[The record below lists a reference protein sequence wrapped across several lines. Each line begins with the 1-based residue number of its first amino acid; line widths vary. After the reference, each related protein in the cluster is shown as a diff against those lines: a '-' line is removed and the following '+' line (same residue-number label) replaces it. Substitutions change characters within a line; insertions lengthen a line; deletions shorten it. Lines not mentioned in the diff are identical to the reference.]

1 MSLPGS
7 TDLISKAD
15 SNQVMEETK
24 ATAIRYVINARAS
37 RFTVRAFAS
46 GMLSALGHNPT
57 IAIRD
62 FSGEVQLNPD
72 KLEEASLRINVKAA
86 SLGVADNISDK
97 DRREIERQMHDE
109 VLEVSTYPEIVYEC
123 SRVSASKIADAQYQV
138 TLDGDL
144 TLHGVTRNLPVS
156 ARVTVSGETLGV
168 FGDFSLRQTDYEI
181 KLVSALGGALKVK
194 DEVKGSFNIV
204 ARKQH

>member
-1 MSLPGS
+1 
-7 TDLISKAD
+7 
-15 SNQVMEETK
+15 MEETK
-24 ATAIRYVINARAS
+24 AAIRYTINVRAS

-57 IAIRD
+57 IVIRD
-62 FSGEVQLNPD
+62 FTGEARVNPD
-72 KLEEASLRINVKAA
+72 KLEESSLRITVNAA

-97 DRREIERQMHDE
+97 DRREIELQMHDE
-109 VLEVSTYPEIVYEC
+109 VLEISRYPEIVYEC
-123 SRVSASKIADAQYQV
+123 SRLSASKTAEGQYQV

-144 TLHGVTRNLPVS
+144 TLHGVTRNQAVS
-156 ARVTVSGETLGV
+156 ARVMLSGETLV
-168 FGDFSLRQTDYEI
+168 AFGDFSFRQSDYDI

-204 ARKQH
+204 AGKQD

>member
-7 TDLISKAD
+7 TDLIPKAD
-15 SNQVMEETK
+15 SNRAIEKTK
-24 ATAIRYVINARAS
+24 APAIRYVINVRAS

-62 FSGEVQLNPD
+62 FNGEAQINPD
-72 KLEEASLRINVKAA
+72 KLEAASLRITIKAT

-109 VLEVSTYPEIVYEC
+109 VLEVSRYPEIVYEC

-144 TLHGVTRNLPVS
+144 TLHGVTHNLPVS
-156 ARVTVSGETLGV
+156 ARITLSGETFV
-168 FGDFSLRQTDYEI
+168 AFGDFSLRQTDYDI

-194 DEVKGSFNIV
+194 DEVKGSFNLI
-204 ARKQH
+204 ARKQD

>member
-1 MSLPGS
+1 
-7 TDLISKAD
+7 
-15 SNQVMEETK
+15 VEETK
-24 ATAIRYVINARAS
+24 ATATRYLINARAS
-37 RFTVRAFAS
+37 RFTVRAFAT

-62 FSGEVQLNPD
+62 FSGEVQVNPD
-72 KLEEASLRINVKAA
+72 KLEESALRITVNAA
-86 SLGVADNISDK
+86 SLGVADNISEK

-109 VLEVSTYPEIVYEC
+109 VLEVSTFPEIVYEC
-123 SRVSASKIADAQYQV
+123 TRLSASKTAEGQYQV

-144 TLHGVTRNLPVS
+144 TLHGVTRSQPIS
-156 ARVTVSGETLGV
+156 ARVTISGESLV
-168 FGDFSLRQTDYEI
+168 AFGDFSLHQSDYEM

-204 ARKQH
+204 ALKQD